1 LKSPHAVSGIDLHV
15 DPTKDSKGAAAMMLG
30 MEIALAVMGLLAL
43 VTGKMRLSKN
53 RVVVGPLARFLGFIA
68 LMPAPLAVFA
78 IAAFCAST
86 GQNPNAPSLKWTLI
100 AIEAGAIGVCALAM
114 YGLGALVGRPRQLP
128 QRYPVQEQDPFAS
141 CMPNRSGERLLPADS
156 IQGSVPLQTMAP
168 VRCQKPR
175 QTDEIARPEEPK
187 RMGLVWLTVLV
198 FLGIMVVNTWFGVTK
213 DGNSPAASNAPVAA
227 QAGQAN
233 RDADAAAQTPVI
245 RASKKDTKGG

>member
-1 LKSPHAVSGIDLHV
+1 
-15 DPTKDSKGAAAMMLG
+15 MMLG

-43 VTGKMRLSKN
+43 VTGKLRLGKN

-68 LMPAPLAVFA
+68 LMPVPLAAFA
-78 IAAFCAST
+78 IAAFCVST

-100 AIEAGAIGVCALAM
+100 AIEAGALGACTLAM
-114 YGLGALVGRPRQLP
+114 YGLGALVGSPRQLP

-141 CMPNRSGERLLPADS
+141 CMPNRSGERLLPANS

-168 VRCQKPR
+168 VRCQTPR
-175 QTDEIARPEEPK
+175 QAEEKTRPEEPK

-198 FLGIMVVNTWFGVTK
+198 CLGIMVVNTLLGGTK
-213 DGNSPAASNAPVAA
+213 DGNAPAARNAPAAA
-227 QAGQAN
+227 QTGQAN
-233 RDADAAAQTPVI
+233 RDADAAAQPPVI